1 MSRYFFAMPKT
12 TARDKEIEQIRSG
25 ELEPLEPELLA
36 ELTSIV
42 SDAKK
47 KVNPVSY
54 REALELSIA
63 KWHPSRGKDRGETE
77 KDDEENCG
85 LCAWFRAGDS
95 QCGECPLVI
104 KQSNARPICCFDLSH
119 PWHNWFYSQEVS
131 QKEAKRYAEKIYK
144 IILNAYCDEVSR

>member
-63 KWHPSRGKDRGETE
+63 KWHPSRGSDRGESE
-77 KDDEENCG
+77 KYDDEDCG
-85 LCAWFRAGDS
+85 LCAWFRTES
-95 QCGECPLVI
+95 CHQCGECPLVI
-104 KQSNARPICCFDLSH
+104 RQSNATPVCCFDQNH
-119 PWHNWFYSQEVS
+119 PWHRWHDARKTDGAEHY
-131 QKEAKRYAEKIYK
+131 AKKIYK
-144 IILNAYCDEVSR
+144 IILSAYCDEVSR